1 MIQLYLTPTI
11 QVKVKQFAAHKRDN
25 AGCQAANPV
34 QMPSLSTGFRVIP
47 GVINLSLIRHMS
59 MAPGDCNNTGVI
71 TLQQTFRDV
80 VREVQTMRHVEIT
93 FHACIKHLVQDRR
106 HYQTVPLG
114 MRHLAWKLFT
124 TPSQEAYCETLG
136 SLMENYHKRRYTNTG
151 SGNDDRGLQREMFCK
166 VRIIEI
172 QCLVVFTTLQH

>member
-59 MAPGDCNNTGVI
+59 MAPGDCDNTGVT

-93 FHACIKHLVQDRR
+93 FHA
-106 HYQTVPLG
+106 
-114 MRHLAWKLFT
+114 
-124 TPSQEAYCETLG
+124 
-136 SLMENYHKRRYTNTG
+136 
-151 SGNDDRGLQREMFCK
+151 
-166 VRIIEI
+166 
-172 QCLVVFTTLQH
+172 